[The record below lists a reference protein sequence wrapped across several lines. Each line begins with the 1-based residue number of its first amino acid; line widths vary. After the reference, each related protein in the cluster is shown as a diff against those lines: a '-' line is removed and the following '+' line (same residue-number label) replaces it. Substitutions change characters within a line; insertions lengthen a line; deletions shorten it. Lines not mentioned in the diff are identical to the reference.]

1 MGEPGFSK
9 MTANATLALVGA
21 VGGAGTTRLAVES
34 GATLARAGRNVA
46 ILDAA
51 FATQGLAEYVDG
63 RIDADVTTLLTDEGD
78 LDDALYDVDVGPGRL
93 ALCPASA
100 PFERLARAKTAGAAE
115 RFESRI
121 GEATLSHDVV
131 IVDTP
136 PIAANQAIA
145 AVSACDRVA
154 VVAPDTE
161 RGADGMARI
170 QGRLADVGTGA
181 DAVVANFSDGESS
194 VQEAIATV
202 PTGETARP
210 RDCPTCTGPTADLGP
225 SVASVVD
232 SVLDVALDLEFEEPG
247 RLERLLE

>member
-1 MGEPGFSK
+1 MAEPGFSK

-51 FATQGLAEYVDG
+51 FGTQGLADYVDG
-63 RIDADVTTLLTDEGD
+63 RIDADVTTLLTDGGD
-78 LDDALYDVDVGPGRL
+78 LDDALYEVDVGSGRL
-93 ALCPASA
+93 TLCPASA

-136 PIAANQAIA
+136 PIAANQAVA
-145 AVSACDRVA
+145 AVTTCDRVA
-154 VVAPDTE
+154 VVTPDTE
-161 RGADGMARI
+161 RGGDGLART
-170 QGRLADVGTGA
+170 QGRLADVGAGV
-181 DAVVANFSDGESS
+181 DAVIANFADGEST
-194 VQEAIATV
+194 VEEAVATV
-202 PTGETARP
+202 PTGEVSRP
-210 RDCPTCTGPTADLGP
+210 SDCPTCTGPTADLGQ
-225 SVASVVD
+225 SVASAVE
-232 SVLDVALDLEFEEPG
+232 SVIELDLDLEFEEPG
-247 RLERLLE
+247 RLERVFD